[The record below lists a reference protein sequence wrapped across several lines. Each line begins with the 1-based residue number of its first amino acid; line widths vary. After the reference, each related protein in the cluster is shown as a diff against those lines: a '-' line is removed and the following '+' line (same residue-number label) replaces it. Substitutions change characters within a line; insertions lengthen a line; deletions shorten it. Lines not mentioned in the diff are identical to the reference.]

1 MVAQFD
7 NTRPM
12 FRNFLKIAIRSL
24 TKHKGHAALNIFGL
38 TVGITCCL
46 LIFSYVAYERSYD
59 TFNEKADRIFRVQD
73 EEYQGGRMV
82 VPCAAAMPGVAPA
95 MKREFPEVEQAGR
108 LRKNE
113 LLLGNEIRNIRF
125 KEPTVYYADESML
138 DILHIPLI
146 TGNAKTALSG
156 PGKIIIS
163 EDEAT
168 KYFGTQNPLGKTL
181 SVYSS
186 GKIRTLEVTGVFQN
200 YPSNSH
206 LKLSILVSYPTY
218 SQVIGS
224 YGNPNDELETSFG
237 WTDFYTYILLRKGTD
252 PKRFAAKLPG
262 FIDRHYNNL
271 PENKAEGDR
280 YNLNLMPLKD
290 IHLYSHYTE
299 EAEANGDGQSVT
311 FLFLIAFFIICIA
324 WINYINLATARSL
337 ERAREVGVR
346 KVLGA
351 LKKELIGQ
359 FMLESILLN
368 LIALLAAV
376 LITMAFMPLFGN
388 LSGRSL
394 SSLLNLPAD
403 YKLYFLSLL
412 VAGIFL
418 SGIYPALVLSRYMP
432 VTVLKGAFK
441 NAAGGKWLRNGLII
455 GQFAASII
463 LIAGTMIVYR
473 QMRFMR
479 NQDLGANIN
488 ETLVVRGAFG
498 ALTDSAY
505 QEIYPAFKDDI
516 LKVPGVKSITSSS
529 GIMGE
534 EILWSTN
541 WKKVRGGSKQ
551 TAILFHL
558 GVDEDFIPGFGLKM
572 MAGKPFSHAPNENRK
587 KIILNE
593 TAVHTLGYPTL
604 QSAIGE
610 LISGG
615 QDGMDSMEVTGVI
628 ADFHNEGLQ
637 KAVQPLVLFPN
648 RRSKGNY
655 SVKIEGRSVATA
667 VSSIKKVWDRH
678 FASNPYDYFFLDEFF
693 SRQYDENRRFG
704 MVFGLFAIL
713 AILISCFGLL
723 GLSAY
728 NVIQRTKEIGIR
740 KVLGASMNSLLFTLS
755 RDFIVLVIVGFVIAV
770 PVIALA
776 MNSWLQSFAYRI
788 NIIWWIYAVAGA
800 LAILIALVTVGF
812 QAFRAAAAN
821 PVTSLRSD

>member
-1 MVAQFD
+1 
-7 NTRPM
+7 M

-24 TKHKGHAALNIFGL
+24 TKHKGHALLNIFGL

-59 TFNEKADRIFRVQD
+59 RFNDKADRIFRVQD
-73 EEYQGGRMV
+73 EEYQGGRLV

-108 LRKNE
+108 LRKIQ
-113 LLLGNEIRNIRF
+113 LLLGNETRNIRF
-125 KEPTVYYADESML
+125 KEPTVYYADGSML
-138 DILHIPLI
+138 DILHISLVA
-146 TGNAKTALSG
+146 GNAKTALSG

-163 EDEAT
+163 EDESR

-186 GKIRTLEVTGVFQN
+186 GKIRPLEVTGVFQN

-206 LKLSILVSYPTY
+206 LKLSILVSYLTY

-224 YGNPNDELETSFG
+224 YGNPNDVLETSFG
-237 WTDFYTYILLRKGTD
+237 WTDFYTYILLRKGAD
-252 PKRFAAKLPG
+252 PKRVQAKLPG
-262 FIDRHYNNL
+262 FIDRHYNDL

-280 YNLNLMPLKD
+280 YSLSLMPLKD

-351 LKKELIGQ
+351 LRGELIGQ
-359 FMLESILLN
+359 FMLESLLLN

-376 LITMAFMPLFGN
+376 MITLALTPLFAN

-394 SSLLNLPAD
+394 PFL
-403 YKLYFLSLL
+403 LSLPTVYKGYFIIL
-412 VAGIFL
+412 LITGIFL

-441 NAAGGKWLRNGLII
+441 NAAGGKWLRNGLIV

-463 LIAGTMIVYR
+463 LIAGTLIVYR
-473 QMRFMR
+473 QMHYMR
-479 NQDLGANIN
+479 NQDLGANIS
-488 ETLVVRGAFG
+488 ETMIIRGAFG
-498 ALTDSAY
+498 GLTDSSY
-505 QEIYPAFKDDI
+505 QDIYHSFKDDI
-516 LKVPGVKSITSSS
+516 LRVPGVKSITSSS
-529 GIMGE
+529 GIIGE

-541 WKKVRGGSKQ
+541 WNKVRGGSKQ
-551 TAILFHL
+551 SVILFHL
-558 GVDEDFIPGFGLKM
+558 SVDEDFIAGYGLKM
-572 MAGKPFSHAPNENRK
+572 LAGKPFSKAPNENIK

-593 TAVHTLGYPTL
+593 TAVHTLGYPTP

-615 QDGMDSMEVTGVI
+615 QDGMDSMQVTGVT

-637 KAVQPLVLFPN
+637 KAIQPLVIFSNL
-648 RRSKGNY
+648 RSKGNY
-655 SVKIEGRSVATA
+655 SVKIEGRNVTSAI
-667 VSSIKKVWDRH
+667 SSIKKVWDRH

-693 SRQYDENRRFG
+693 NRQYDENRRFG

-713 AILISCFGLL
+713 AIMISCFGLL

-728 NVIQRTKEIGIR
+728 NVLQRTREIGIR
-740 KVLGASMNSLLFTLS
+740 KVLGASINSLLFTLS
-755 RDFIVLVIVGFVIAV
+755 RDFIVLVIVAFVIAV
-770 PVIALA
+770 PAIAVA

-788 NIIWWIYAVAGA
+788 NINWWIYAVAGS
-800 LAILIALVTVGF
+800 LAILIALATVGF
-812 QAFRAAAAN
+812 QSFRAATAN
-821 PVTSLRSD
+821 PVTSLRSE